1 MNALQVTPLPHI
13 PDDDGFFV
21 RGKLEKMGRQPGGLP
36 SVPKGIGWF
45 DGSAIEFRN
54 SDHTKS
60 AFSIRLSAI
69 RKDGLPHLRVD
80 R

>member
-1 MNALQVTPLPHI
+1 MDALQITPLPSI

-21 RGKLEKMGRQPGGLP
+21 RGKLQKMGRQTGGLP

-45 DGSAIEFRN
+45 NGSTIEFRN

-69 RKDGLPHLRVD
+69 RKDRLPQLRAD